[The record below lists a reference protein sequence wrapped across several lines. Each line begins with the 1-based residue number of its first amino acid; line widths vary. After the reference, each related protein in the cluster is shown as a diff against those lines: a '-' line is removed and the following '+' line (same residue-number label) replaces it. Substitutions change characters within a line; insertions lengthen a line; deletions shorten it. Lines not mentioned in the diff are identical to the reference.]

1 MTGDEKDKNRD
12 RDYRNGDSQDED
24 LRTRFAELRREE
36 ELRVPQFA
44 FPPPRLAGQDR
55 RWGTGR
61 LIAGAAC
68 VAALV
73 AAALFL
79 RFVPSQP
86 ARTGQPV
93 ATLTEWRS
101 PTDFLLETPGRELL
115 RSVPAI
121 GVWQDYTGVSKP
133 KQKHPQ
139 VQKQVLP

>member
-1 MTGDEKDKNRD
+1 MTRNDQDNERD
-12 RDYRNGDSQDED
+12 FRERE
-24 LRTRFAELRREE
+24 LRARFAELRREE

-44 FPPPRLAGQDR
+44 FPPSRWAGQGR
-55 RWGTGR
+55 PWGTGR

-73 AAALFL
+73 AAALLL

-93 ATLTEWRS
+93 ASLMEWKS

-121 GVWQDYTGVSKP
+121 GVWPGYTAVSKP
-133 KQKHPQ
+133 KQKQP
-139 VQKQVLP
+139 VTKQVRP